1 MPEFVFFSSFIR
13 EALRIHPSDRNDFMR
28 RLPRYC
34 GLTCTTLAMI
44 AGFALHE
51 LSLEDG
57 RAADPN
63 SAGPRAKGTA
73 GRQNKSTRNKSSAD
87 ATALRAQRAMARRAA
102 IADED
107 IYGSGYDSGGYS
119 SAAGRANG
127 NSFGGSAVGG
137 STFGSGMGPFF
148 GSAAGGSQGFG
159 SSAGTG
165 VSAGTATSGTG
176 TQTPGAGSGTTGGQ
190 GQPGTGSATIPA
202 LNQAVLDFAVSNIGK
217 QVGSGQCWE
226 LGAEALAYANA
237 EPPRGQ
243 VFGDV
248 VPLTS
253 MLPGDILEFNTAHFV
268 GAGYWLSLG
277 APYHTAIVSGVQGT
291 SVAML
296 NQNVNN
302 VKLVQITI
310 IHLAD
315 LQSGTITVY
324 RPAARQ

>member
-1 MPEFVFFSSFIR
+1 
-13 EALRIHPSDRNDFMR
+13 MR

-34 GLTCTTLAMI
+34 GLLCATLAI
-44 AGFALHE
+44 SAGFALHE

-73 GRQNKSTRNKSSAD
+73 GRQNKSTRKKSSAD
-87 ATALRAQRAMARRAA
+87 ATALRAQRALARRAA

-107 IYGSGYDSGGYS
+107 IYGPGYDSGGYF
-119 SAAGRANG
+119 SAGGRTNG
-127 NSFGGSAVGG
+127 NSSGGSAFGG
-137 STFGSGMGPFF
+137 STFGSSMGSFSGM
-148 GSAAGGSQGFG
+148 AMGGSQGFG

-165 VSAGTATSGTG
+165 VSAGTAASGAG
-176 TQTPGAGSGTTGGQ
+176 IQTPGTGSGTTGGQ
-190 GQPGTGSATIPA
+190 GQTGPSSSAIPS

-253 MLPGDILEFNTAHFV
+253 ALPGDILEFNSAHFV

-277 APYHTAIVSGVQGT
+277 SPYHTAIVSGVQGT

-324 RPAARQ
+324 RPAARE